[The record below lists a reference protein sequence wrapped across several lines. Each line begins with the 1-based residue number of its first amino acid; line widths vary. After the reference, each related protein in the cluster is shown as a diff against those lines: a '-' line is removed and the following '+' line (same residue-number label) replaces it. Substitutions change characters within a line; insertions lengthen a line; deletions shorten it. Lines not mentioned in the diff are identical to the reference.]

1 MIRSRALRYLW
12 SLYWALVTLTS
23 TGYGDI
29 TPRNVGEVLYTMC
42 IMVSNLYVYGYVVG
56 TVSLTIEKSDEKEA
70 SNQKKLMMVQPR
82 RARHPL
88 CVGSQSR
95 SLNLPRSI
103 GAPWATAMA
112 TTWAHARSGCRSTRT
127 SRRMR

>member
-1 MIRSRALRYLW
+1 
-12 SLYWALVTLTS
+12 LYWALVTLTS

-70 SNQKKLMMVQPR
+70 SNQKKLMMVNAATKEHKPPAAALRPQPGFPGSR
-82 RARHPL
+82 PAPARGH
-88 CVGSQSR
+88 
-95 SLNLPRSI
+95 
-103 GAPWATAMA
+103 APAWA
-112 TTWAHARSGCRSTRT
+112 CRSTLT
-127 SRRMR
+127 SRRMP